1 MLNLKYIYRFIILS
15 CGIFVNEIHDGMLAL
30 LSQQQVNLIYKK
42 PSETGE
48 PTVVHGAAGTGK
60 TLLIL
65 HKLNLL
71 YEQGLLNHKNRAL
84 YICYW
89 QGIRYEILYY

>member
-1 MLNLKYIYRFIILS
+1 
-15 CGIFVNEIHDGMLAL
+15 MLAL
-30 LSQQQVNLIYKK
+30 LSQQQVTLIYKK
-42 PSETGE
+42 PSETGD

-89 QGIRYEILYY
+89 QGIRYVTIILKLFAKGIYMFNLKLYVNNI